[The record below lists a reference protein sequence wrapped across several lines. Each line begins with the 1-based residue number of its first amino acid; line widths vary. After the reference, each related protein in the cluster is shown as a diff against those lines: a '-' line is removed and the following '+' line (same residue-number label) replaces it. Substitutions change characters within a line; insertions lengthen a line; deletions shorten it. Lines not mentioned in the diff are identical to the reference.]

1 MMDPNWRVAAD
12 FLSVGALFFT
22 ALVALL
28 SYRFQKAAAESL
40 KSEKIVDRVA
50 NLERAFGQLPTKE
63 DFKRLETR
71 QNDADDH
78 RVQLERSVAGIQ
90 ASIEGLG
97 KMMQGISNSVNL
109 IQTHLLAQARG
120 SDE

>member
-12 FLSVGALFFT
+12 FLSVAALFFT

-28 SYRFQKAAAESL
+28 SYRFQKMTTASL
-40 KSEKIVDRVA
+40 RSEKIVDRVIE
-50 NLERAFGQLPTKE
+50 LENALARLPTKD
-63 DFKRLETR
+63 DFKRLEDR
-71 QNDADDH
+71 QNDADDR

-90 ASIEGLG
+90 ASLEGLG

>member
-28 SYRFQKAAAESL
+28 SYRFQKSTTEAL
-40 KSEKIVDRVA
+40 KSEKLVDRVEE
-50 NLERAFGQLPTKE
+50 LEATLARLPTKD
-63 DFKRLETR
+63 DFKRLENR
-71 QNDADDH
+71 QNDADDR

-97 KMMQGISNSVNL
+97 KMMQGIGNSVNL